1 MHYRTRILFV
11 ILIVVFVFFLISCGG
26 GEGIQYYE
34 VEQTVTF
41 DGGNYGAYQIQ
52 KSGDIDLTCTLQL
65 GSNVKDVYF
74 IVTNTHPENNIIIP
88 AIDGTSGRSAGENF
102 SDESLFVP
110 GDLPGALRGSPEISK
125 GNREFLK
132 SMGEV
137 ESPSARPPTARS
149 VPYSRSVGDTALFN
163 TIYDASK
170 NEWRASVSAKLMTDY
185 GTETTSGKKLE
196 IWVAEDCLSGSGSG
210 KSFFIDNTT
219 TTGSEN
225 PVLDRVAEKFLQA
238 GSDNDIYDWVTTVFG
253 EEWGSDAS
261 QKSSNLISDNDTIT
275 ILFYDIDDDDTA
287 FLSDGAVAGFF
298 TPVHSFVD
306 ATGGVSGSNER
317 VMFFMDAVMLAFDDD
332 DGQQWSISDAWP
344 SEIISTL
351 AHEFQHMIHYY
362 QKYVLQGPAEYTE
375 PWLDELLSMATE
387 DLVSHKLCTV
397 SPALAILGPRG
408 IIGADLSAGTS
419 TVNTGRLPFY
429 VPNNNMSLMAFDYD
443 SGSPYIFIQY
453 AVSYSLG
460 AFLIRNYNGADILGN
475 IVQNPYHDYRAVAA
489 ALGAG
494 DVNAI
499 EGINTFGAALRL
511 WGVAELLSEFEI
523 PTGSTAKFIL
533 NGGDAGIPTTD
544 FTLGSI
550 NMFNYSASMGGT
562 STFKYFSLP
571 FPETQLPR
579 GSHHY
584 ILAGK
589 NLTGDQQWRIK
600 LPRYVHLDVVV
611 K

>member
-1 MHYRTRILFV
+1 MRYKYGIFPV
-11 ILIVVFVFFLISCGG
+11 IIITLFVFFTLSCGG
-26 GEGIQYYE
+26 GGGIQYYE

-41 DGGNYGAYQIQ
+41 DGGNYGAYQIN

-110 GDLPGALRGSPEISK
+110 GDLPGPLRGSPEISK

-137 ESPSARPPTARS
+137 ESPTTALPSTRK
-149 VPYSRSVGDTALFN
+149 VPYTYIVGDTALFN

-170 NEWRASVSAKLMTDY
+170 NEWRASVDAKFMRTYTDSSK
-185 GTETTSGKKLE
+185 TLE
-196 IWVAEDCLSGSGSG
+196 IWVAEDCLSSASEL
-210 KSFFIDNTT
+210 KSYYIEDDMVD
-219 TTGSEN
+219 EHD
-225 PVLDRVAEKFLQA
+225 VLDRVAEKFLQA

-317 VMFFMDAVMLAFDDD
+317 VMFFMDAVMLAFDDPD
-332 DGQQWSISDAWP
+332 DGTGNWSISDAWP

-397 SPALAILGPRG
+397 SPALDIMGPRG

-429 VPNNNMSLMAFDYD
+429 VPNNNMSLMAFDYE
-443 SGSPYIFIQY
+443 SPYVFVHY

-475 IVQNPYHDYRAVAA
+475 IVQNPYYDYRAVAA

-562 STFKYFSLP
+562 STFKNFSLP